1 MKVENMINQL
11 KYGMK
16 ELINENNWMDAAT
29 KIVAREK
36 VKKISYIFGVNN
48 KVRYHG

>member
-1 MKVENMINQL
+1 MINQL

-16 ELINENNWMDAAT
+16 ELINKNNWMDAAT

-36 VKKISYIFGVNN
+36 VNKFFKKC
-48 KVRYHG
+48 KKE